1 MIDLTVHHPTIRL
14 YHTNQLPS
22 IAHVNPTI
30 RSYVHSHLSI
40 EIVRPVNPT
49 IRFSP
54 QSIAIDCHTIRSI
67 IPSIDYHYLPLFAIN
82 CPGFTPRA
90 GVCRIFDA
98 GREMSMRVSLGSPP
112 LFSNFPQSLPTDIE
126 ISFGHNHK

>member
-14 YHTNQLPS
+14 YHTKQLPS
-22 IAHVNPTI
+22 IANVNPTN

-54 QSIAIDCHTIRSI
+54 QSIAIDCHTIRPIIQSI
-67 IPSIDYHYLPLFAIN
+67 GYQLLPLFAID
-82 CPGFTPRA
+82 CLGFTPWA
-90 GVCRIFDA
+90 GVCRVFDA
-98 GREMSMRVSLGSPP
+98 GREEPMRVSLGSLP
-112 LFSNFPQSLPTDIE
+112 LFSNFPQSLPTD
-126 ISFGHNHK
+126 SRNQLWT